1 MALNE
6 KQKRFAEIYAR
17 TRNASKSYREAYQM
31 DGVSAGT
38 CGWSLLKKPEIK
50 AAIAEYEQKNR
61 VEDAEI
67 IQEMK
72 EDLLEMF
79 RNETSKTHKLKTA
92 EILAK
97 MTGAFSDTRRL
108 EMNGKINVEIEG
120 EAIKWAN

>member
-1 MALNE
+1 M
-6 KQKRFAEIYAR
+6 
-17 TRNASKSYREAYQM
+17 
-31 DGVSAGT
+31 
-38 CGWSLLKKPEIK
+38 
-50 AAIAEYEQKNR
+50 
-61 VEDAEI
+61 EDAEI